1 MSEPTERQ
9 IAAWPASVAEAQRY
23 VTTSTV
29 PTELDNYNWV
39 RTWAEE
45 VRPGRGQ
52 DLSAIYMDGEYV
64 VQITLDVYGYGG
76 VSVGETAWV
85 HNSYDEEC
93 DCEYCEKE
101 RRDDY

>member
-1 MSEPTERQ
+1 MSTATERQ
-9 IAAWPASVAEAQRY
+9 LAAWPEHVAEAQRY

-29 PTELDNYNWV
+29 PTALDNHNWT
-39 RTWAEE
+39 RTWSEE

-64 VQITLDVYGYGG
+64 VHITLDVYGYGG
-76 VSVGETAWV
+76 VSVGETAWL

-101 RRDDY
+101 RSDDY